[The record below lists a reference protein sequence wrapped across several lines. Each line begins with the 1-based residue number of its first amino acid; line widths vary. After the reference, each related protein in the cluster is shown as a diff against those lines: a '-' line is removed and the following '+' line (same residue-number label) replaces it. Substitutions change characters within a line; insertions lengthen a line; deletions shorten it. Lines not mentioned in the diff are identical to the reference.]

1 MWLLKSRIQVYK
13 KGGRNNFKLGV
24 VSPLANKTLKAEN
37 LRLSSKH
44 IHVCFSMS
52 SEECC

>member
-37 LRLSSKH
+37 LHLSSKH
-44 IHVCFSMS
+44 IHVCLFLN
-52 SEECC
+52 EF